1 MKYAVIKRKTISHS
15 GDERSRTNPG
25 HGYLAYDETVTEFL
39 PMESEQA
46 LKNWIKSNPT
56 ISSTIIEYQELT
68 VSVETKIDFKRPVAS
83 RAS

>member
-1 MKYAVIKRKTISHS
+1 MKFAVVVKRTLEHA

-25 HGYLAYDETVTEFL
+25 HGYPTYSETVTEFI

-46 LKNWIKSNPT
+46 LKNWIKSNPK

-68 VSVETKIDFKRPVAS
+68 VSIETKIDFKRPVAS
-83 RAS
+83 RV